1 MEEDVYIT
9 TRTSSTLQRQTETER
24 EREREREREMA
35 LERDSFFHVL
45 RSKSTNKMCFDC
57 NSRNPDWASVQH
69 GVIICIG
76 AYALDSNHSLVDV
89 CMRVSF
95 RERMRVCVCVCV
107 CFLVDESIVL
117 TQREYL
123 YLCCCCRALLL
134 SCVVV
139 VVVVVRD
146 RLRRSSPFTGRA
158 PHLCQVSQ
166 PRQMGAR
173 AADDLRG
180 ERRESAGAHL
190 LYATW
195 SE

>member
-1 MEEDVYIT
+1 MSGGRRIHYYKNEFYF
-9 TRTSSTLQRQTETER
+9 TETDR
-24 EREREREREMA
+24 DRDRDREREREMA

-107 CFLVDESIVL
+107 FSWTRV
-117 TQREYL
+117 
-123 YLCCCCRALLL
+123 
-134 SCVVV
+134 
-139 VVVVVRD
+139 
-146 RLRRSSPFTGRA
+146 
-158 PHLCQVSQ
+158 
-166 PRQMGAR
+166 
-173 AADDLRG
+173 
-180 ERRESAGAHL
+180 
-190 LYATW
+190 
-195 SE
+195 